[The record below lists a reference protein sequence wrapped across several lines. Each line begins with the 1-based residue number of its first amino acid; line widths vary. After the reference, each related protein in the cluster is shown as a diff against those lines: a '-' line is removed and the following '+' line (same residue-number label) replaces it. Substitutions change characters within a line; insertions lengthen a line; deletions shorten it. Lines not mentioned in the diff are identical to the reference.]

1 MKKIIILF
9 VIIFSNVSLYSQ
21 SQFGIILETNSANI
35 KSSDLYGVEN
45 GGLGYGFGIS
55 ALSPFW
61 WQTADFLIEMKYNTK
76 KVKIAGYYD
85 YYNQKTELS
94 DSEFNISD
102 INVDLVLNQYIIMP
116 EGNNLHIGVQG
127 GFGIPLLNA
136 WSTKNQKEDNFFGDG
151 RFINL
156 NYIVGVSGG
165 TEQLR
170 ATIRYNSNI
179 SNIFKDFGVVEP
191 DPTNSHSNLDSRLFN
206 GKLSYIS
213 LSVTYYFD
221 NFK

>member
-9 VIIFSNVSLYSQ
+9 VIVFSNLHIYSQ
-21 SQFGIILETNSANI
+21 SQFGVILETNSANI
-35 KSSDLYGVEN
+35 KSADLYGVEN

-61 WQTADFLIEMKYNTK
+61 WHSADFLTEMKFNTK

-85 YYNQKTELS
+85 YYNQKTELP
-94 DSEFNISD
+94 DSEFSISD
-102 INVDLVLNQYIIMP
+102 INLDLVLNQYIIMP
-116 EGNNLHIGVQG
+116 EGNKLHLGVQG
-127 GFGIPLLNA
+127 GFGIPLLNS
-136 WSTKNQKEDNFFGDG
+136 WSTKNQKEDNFFDET

-156 NYIVGVSGG
+156 NYIVGISGG

-170 ATIRYNSNI
+170 ATIRYNKNI
-179 SNIFKDFGVVEP
+179 SNIFNDFEVREP
-191 DPTNSHSNLDSRLFN
+191 DPTNSHADLDSRLFN

-213 LSVTYYFD
+213 LSVTYYLD